1 MSKPPARFDR
11 EIPLAE
17 LLRALP
23 RAKLESAL
31 AGIVGDRWRIADSDG
46 ATMLGPGAGTEGT
59 DTWPLRVDFE
69 EIGKLEAA
77 GVPRERGDAAAAWLG
92 LLLASAYRYCMAADL
107 HLEAVHAD
115 FEALQQKHAALQE
128 SERRYRELAG
138 QLEQRVKA
146 QVDVIERTQ
155 RQLYQAEKL
164 ASVGSLAAGMAHE
177 INNPIGF
184 VRSNLST
191 AAGYVQKMRDVL
203 ENFRHGDAAAAQDLW
218 RKLDVDFVLEDFPG
232 LLEESVG
239 GADRIAQIV
248 ANLKAYAS
256 IDVTEAAPV
265 DLNELVRVVAGV
277 IGDQLPA
284 DIRLDIDTQPLP
296 LFACDQGRFNQALF
310 ALVQNAQQALA
321 GGGRIRI
328 ATCVAGG
335 EIRIAVS
342 DTGRG
347 IAPDVM
353 NRMFDPF
360 FTTREVGKGMGLGLT
375 ISRDVVM
382 AHGGHID
389 VDTAPGS
396 GSTFTIRLPLAACAT
411 QGTDSLEKPR

>member
-1 MSKPPARFDR
+1 MSTPPARFDR

-23 RAKLESAL
+23 RTKLESAL
-31 AGIVGDRWRIADSDG
+31 TRSVGNQWRIADSDG
-46 ATMLGPGAGTEGT
+46 ATVLGPGAGT
-59 DTWPLRVDFE
+59 DAMQTWPLRVDFE
-69 EIGKLEAA
+69 EIGKLETSGA
-77 GVPRERGDAAAAWLG
+77 PRERVETAAAWLDM
-92 LLLASAYRYCMAADL
+92 LLASAYRYRMAADL

-128 SERRYRELAG
+128 SERRYRELSA

-155 RQLYQAEKL
+155 RQLYQAEKM

-203 ENFRHGDAAAAQDLW
+203 ENFRQGDAAAAQALW
-218 RKLDVDFVLEDFPG
+218 RELDIDFVLEDFPG

-239 GADRIAQIV
+239 GANRIARIV

-256 IDVTEAAPV
+256 IDVADATPV

-277 IGDQLPA
+277 IADQLPA
-284 DIRLDIDTQPLP
+284 DIQLEIDTQPLP
-296 LFACDQGRFNQALF
+296 LFVCDQGRINQVLF
-310 ALVQNAQQALA
+310 ALMQNAQQELD
-321 GGGRIRI
+321 GGGRIHVC
-328 ATCVAGG
+328 TQVAGG

-353 NRMFDPF
+353 SRIFDPF

-375 ISRDVVM
+375 VSRDIVM

-389 VDTAPGS
+389 VETEPGS
-396 GSTFTIRLPLAACAT
+396 GSTFTICLPTGVAGT
-411 QGTDSLEKPR
+411 QGTESLEKP

>member
-1 MSKPPARFDR
+1 MSTPPARFDR

-23 RAKLESAL
+23 RTKLESAL
-31 AGIVGDRWRIADSDG
+31 TRSVGNQWRIADSDG
-46 ATMLGPGAGTEGT
+46 ATVLGPGAGT
-59 DTWPLRVDFE
+59 DAMQTWPLRVDFE
-69 EIGKLEAA
+69 EIGKLETSGA
-77 GVPRERGDAAAAWLG
+77 PRERVETAAAWLDM
-92 LLLASAYRYCMAADL
+92 LLASAYRYRMAADL

-128 SERRYRELAG
+128 SERRYRELSA

-155 RQLYQAEKL
+155 RQLYQAEKM

-203 ENFRHGDAAAAQDLW
+203 ENFRQGDAAAAQALW
-218 RKLDVDFVLEDFPG
+218 RELDIDFVLEDFPG

-239 GADRIAQIV
+239 GANRIARIV

-256 IDVTEAAPV
+256 IDVADAAPV

-277 IGDQLPA
+277 IADQLPA
-284 DIRLDIDTQPLP
+284 DIQLEIDTQPLP
-296 LFACDQGRFNQALF
+296 LFVCDQGRINQVLF
-310 ALVQNAQQALA
+310 ALMQNAQQELD
-321 GGGRIRI
+321 GGGRIHVC
-328 ATCVAGG
+328 TQVAGG

-353 NRMFDPF
+353 SRIFDPF

-375 ISRDVVM
+375 VSRDIVM

-389 VDTAPGS
+389 VETEPGS
-396 GSTFTIRLPLAACAT
+396 GSTFTICLPTGVAGT
-411 QGTDSLEKPR
+411 QGTESLEKP

>member
-1 MSKPPARFDR
+1 MSTPPARFDR

-23 RAKLESAL
+23 RTKLESAL
-31 AGIVGDRWRIADSDG
+31 TSIVGDQWRIADSDG
-46 ATMLGPGAGTEGT
+46 ATVLGPGAGT
-59 DTWPLRVDFE
+59 DAMQAWPLRVDFE
-69 EIGKLEAA
+69 EIGRLEASGA
-77 GVPRERGDAAAAWLG
+77 PRERVETAAAWLG
-92 LLLASAYRYCMAADL
+92 MLLASAYRYCMAADL

-128 SERRYRELAG
+128 SERRYRELSA

-155 RQLYQAEKL
+155 RQLYQAEKM

-203 ENFRHGDAAAAQDLW
+203 ENFRQGDTAAAQALW
-218 RKLDVDFVLEDFPG
+218 RKLDIDFVLEDFPG

-239 GADRIAQIV
+239 GANRIARIV

-256 IDVTEAAPV
+256 IDVADAAPV

-284 DIRLDIDTQPLP
+284 DIQLEIDTQPLP
-296 LFACDQGRFNQALF
+296 LFVCDQGRINQVLF
-310 ALVQNAQQALA
+310 ALMQNAQQELE

-328 ATCVAGG
+328 STQVAGG

-342 DTGRG
+342 DSGRG

-353 NRMFDPF
+353 SRIFDPF

-375 ISRDVVM
+375 VSRDIVM

-389 VDTAPGS
+389 VETKPGS
-396 GSTFTIRLPLAACAT
+396 GSTFTVCLPAGAVGT
-411 QGTDSLEKPR
+411 QGTESLEKP